1 MLIYYKVMRAGWE
14 KPHRYLGV
22 ALAHHGRRQGTFDQ
36 SDCRQPF
43 RRTIAGMAETRL
55 FSGVTITIAGIGLIC
70 PCRTEFSSV
79 VAPKIV
85 SLSSPHGI
93 DVSWRTAPR
102 GKGSLNKRCQL
113 PSW

>member
-1 MLIYYKVMRAGWE
+1 MRAGWE
-14 KPHRYLGV
+14 KPRRYLGG

-36 SDCRQPF
+36 ADCRPPF
-43 RRTIAGMAETRL
+43 RRNIVGMAETRL
-55 FSGVTITIAGIGLIC
+55 SSGGKLSIAGMSLVC
-70 PCRTEFSSV
+70 SCYAEFNSV

-93 DVSWRTAPR
+93 DVSWRIAPR